1 MKSNDK
7 LYQIIIKQGGI
18 TLISEAII
26 KKFIKNS
33 EQVENEEVRNKY
45 GTVAGIVCIVS
56 NLLLFIL
63 KFSIGFLSGSIAITA
78 DAFNNFT
85 DMASSAITMIGFKLA
100 SMPADEEH
108 PFGHGRLEYL
118 SALVVAF
125 MVMFVGIKFVQ
136 TSFERIMNPVA
147 VQFSLIPFLL
157 LLASM
162 AVKFWLGRFN
172 KHVGEKIDS
181 SALKAVAVD
190 AMGDVF
196 TSGCVV
202 LSYLIAKFTAFPLD
216 GYVGIV
222 VSLIILYAGF
232 SLIKETVSPLLGEA
246 PDEEMVDN
254 IVNGLLE
261 YNIISGVHDL
271 IIHNYGVG
279 RCIASVHAEVPCNI
293 DIMEIHEVIDDAEK
307 ELSKKLNIHLVI
319 HMDPIAVEDEDYI
332 QTRTELARI
341 IARNE
346 KIESMHDL
354 RIVGKGNKKNLVFD
368 VVVDGDLSHSE
379 EEELKNWVNEEIQ
392 KIHPNYNCVILVD
405 KNYVKR
411 HF

>member
-1 MKSNDK
+1 M
-7 LYQIIIKQGGI
+7 
-18 TLISEAII
+18 ISEVII
-26 KKFIKNS
+26 KKCIKNS
-33 EQVENEEVRNKY
+33 DNTEDETVRNKY
-45 GTVAGIVCIVS
+45 GFVAGIVGIVS
-56 NLLLFIL
+56 NLFLFIL

-85 DMASSAITMIGFKLA
+85 DMASSAITMVGFKLA

-118 SALVVAF
+118 SALIVAF
-125 MVMFVGIKFVQ
+125 MVMFVGLKFVQ

-147 VQFSLIPFLL
+147 VEFSLIPFIL

-162 AVKFWLGRFN
+162 AVKFWLGKFN
-172 KHVGEKIDS
+172 KYVGEKIDS
-181 SALKAVAVD
+181 AALKAVALD

-202 LSYLIAKFTAFPLD
+202 LSYLIAKFTSFPLD

-232 SLIKETVSPLLGEA
+232 SLVKETVSPLLGEA
-246 PDEEMVDN
+246 PDEELVNN
-254 IVNGLLE
+254 IVDGLLE

-279 RCIASVHAEVPCNI
+279 KCIASVHAEVPCNI

-319 HMDPIAVEDEDYI
+319 HMDPIAIQDEDYI
-332 QTRTELARI
+332 NTRAELAKI
-341 IARNE
+341 ISKSE

-354 RIVGKGNKKNLVFD
+354 RIVGKGDKKNLVFD
-368 VVVDGDLSHSE
+368 VVVEGDLSHSE
-379 EEELKNWVNEEIQ
+379 EEELKNWVNEEVQ
-392 KIHPNYNCVILVD
+392 KNHPGYNCVILVD

>member
-1 MKSNDK
+1 MKIISNENK
-7 LYQIIIKQGGI
+7 KRGGI
-18 TLISEAII
+18 ILISEAII

-33 EQVENEEVRNKY
+33 ENVENEEVRNKY
-45 GTVAGIVCIVS
+45 GTVAGIVGIVS

-147 VQFSLIPFLL
+147 VQFSLIPFILL
-157 LLASM
+157 LCSM

-202 LSYLIAKFTAFPLD
+202 LSYLIAKFTTLPLD

-246 PDEEMVDN
+246 PDAEMVDA

-307 ELSKKLNIHLVI
+307 DLSKKLNIHLVI

-354 RIVGKGNKKNLVFD
+354 RIVGKGDKKNLVFD

-379 EEELKNWVNEEIQ
+379 EEELKNWVNGEVQ
-392 KIHPNYNCVILVD
+392 KLHPDYNCVILVD

>member
-1 MKSNDK
+1 MKIISNENEK
-7 LYQIIIKQGGI
+7 RGGI
-18 TLISEAII
+18 ILISEAII

-33 EQVENEEVRNKY
+33 ENVENEEVRNKY
-45 GTVAGIVCIVS
+45 GTVAGIVGIVS

-147 VQFSLIPFLL
+147 VQFSLIPFILL
-157 LLASM
+157 LCSM

-172 KHVGEKIDS
+172 KIVGEKIDS

-202 LSYLIAKFTAFPLD
+202 LSYLIAKFTTFPLD

-246 PDEEMVDN
+246 PDAEMVDA

-354 RIVGKGNKKNLVFD
+354 RIVGKGDKKNLVFD

-379 EEELKNWVNEEIQ
+379 EEDLKNWVNGEVQ
-392 KIHPNYNCVILVD
+392 KLHPDYNCVILVD

>member
-1 MKSNDK
+1 M
-7 LYQIIIKQGGI
+7 
-18 TLISEAII
+18 ISEAII
-26 KKFIKNS
+26 KKFIKDS
-33 EQVENEEVRNKY
+33 ENVENEEERNKY
-45 GTVAGIVCIVS
+45 GTVAGIVGIVS

-147 VQFSLIPFLL
+147 VQFSLIPFILL
-157 LLASM
+157 LCSM

-172 KHVGEKIDS
+172 KIVGEKIDS

-246 PDEEMVDN
+246 PDAEMVDA

-354 RIVGKGNKKNLVFD
+354 RIVGKGDKKNLVFD

-379 EEELKNWVNEEIQ
+379 EEELKNWVNDEIQ

>member
-1 MKSNDK
+1 M
-7 LYQIIIKQGGI
+7 
-18 TLISEAII
+18 ISEAII

-33 EQVENEEVRNKY
+33 ENVENEEVRNKY
-45 GTVAGIVCIVS
+45 GTVAGIVGIVS

-147 VQFSLIPFLL
+147 VQFSLIPFILL
-157 LLASM
+157 LCSM

-172 KHVGEKIDS
+172 KIVGEKIDS

-246 PDEEMVDN
+246 PDAEMVDA

-346 KIESMHDL
+346 NIESMHDL
-354 RIVGKGNKKNLVFD
+354 RIVGKGDKKNLVFD

-379 EEELKNWVNEEIQ
+379 EEELKNWVNDEMQ

>member
-1 MKSNDK
+1 M
-7 LYQIIIKQGGI
+7 
-18 TLISEAII
+18 ISEAII
-26 KKFIKNS
+26 KKFIKDS
-33 EQVENEEVRNKY
+33 ENVENEEVRNKY
-45 GTVAGIVCIVS
+45 GTVAGIVGIVS

-147 VQFSLIPFLL
+147 VQFSLIPFILL
-157 LLASM
+157 LCSM
-162 AVKFWLGRFN
+162 VVKFWLGRFN
-172 KHVGEKIDS
+172 KIVGEKIDS

-246 PDEEMVDN
+246 PDAEMVDA

-354 RIVGKGNKKNLVFD
+354 RIVGKGDKKNLVFD

-379 EEELKNWVNEEIQ
+379 EEELKNWVNDEIQ

>member
-1 MKSNDK
+1 MKIISNENK
-7 LYQIIIKQGGI
+7 KRGGI
-18 TLISEAII
+18 ILISEAII

-33 EQVENEEVRNKY
+33 ENVENEEVRNKY
-45 GTVAGIVCIVS
+45 GTVAGIVGIVS

-147 VQFSLIPFLL
+147 VQFSLIPFILL
-157 LLASM
+157 LCSM

-202 LSYLIAKFTAFPLD
+202 LSYLIAKFTTFPLD

-246 PDEEMVDN
+246 PDAEMVDA

-307 ELSKKLNIHLVI
+307 DLSKKLNIHLVI

-354 RIVGKGNKKNLVFD
+354 RIVGKGDKKNLVFD

-379 EEELKNWVNEEIQ
+379 EEELKNWVNGEVQ
-392 KIHPNYNCVILVD
+392 KLHPDYNCVILVD

>member
-1 MKSNDK
+1 M
-7 LYQIIIKQGGI
+7 
-18 TLISEAII
+18 ISEAII

-45 GTVAGIVCIVS
+45 GTVAGIVGIVS

-332 QTRTELARI
+332 QTRTELAII

>member
-1 MKSNDK
+1 M
-7 LYQIIIKQGGI
+7 
-18 TLISEAII
+18 ISEAII
-26 KKFIKNS
+26 KKFIKDS
-33 EQVENEEVRNKY
+33 ENVENEEVRNKY
-45 GTVAGIVCIVS
+45 GTVAGIVGIVS

-85 DMASSAITMIGFKLA
+85 DMASSALTMIGFKLA

-147 VQFSLIPFLL
+147 VQFSLIPFILL
-157 LLASM
+157 LCSM

-172 KHVGEKIDS
+172 KIVGEKIDS

-246 PDEEMVDN
+246 PDAEMVDA

-354 RIVGKGNKKNLVFD
+354 RIVGKGDKKNLVFD

-379 EEELKNWVNEEIQ
+379 EEELKNWVNDEIQ

>member
-1 MKSNDK
+1 MKIISNENK
-7 LYQIIIKQGGI
+7 KRGGI
-18 TLISEAII
+18 ILISEAII
-26 KKFIKNS
+26 KKFIKDS
-33 EQVENEEVRNKY
+33 ENVENEEVRNKY
-45 GTVAGIVCIVS
+45 GTVAGIVGIVS

-147 VQFSLIPFLL
+147 VQFSLMPFILL
-157 LLASM
+157 LCSM

-172 KHVGEKIDS
+172 KIVGEKIDS

-246 PDEEMVDN
+246 PDAEMVDA

-354 RIVGKGNKKNLVFD
+354 RIVGKGDKKNLVFD

-379 EEELKNWVNEEIQ
+379 EEELKNWVNDEIQ
-392 KIHPNYNCVILVD
+392 KIHPNYNLSLI
-405 KNYVKR
+405 
-411 HF
+411 HI

>member
-1 MKSNDK
+1 MKIISNENEK
-7 LYQIIIKQGGI
+7 RGGI
-18 TLISEAII
+18 ILISEAII

-33 EQVENEEVRNKY
+33 ENVENEEVRNKY
-45 GTVAGIVCIVS
+45 GTVAGIVGIVS

-147 VQFSLIPFLL
+147 VQFSLIPFILL
-157 LLASM
+157 LCSM

-172 KHVGEKIDS
+172 KIVGEKIDS

-202 LSYLIAKFTAFPLD
+202 LSYLIAKFTTFPLD

-246 PDEEMVDN
+246 PDAEMVDA

-307 ELSKKLNIHLVI
+307 DLSKKLNIHLVI

-354 RIVGKGNKKNLVFD
+354 RIVGKGDKKNLVFD

-379 EEELKNWVNEEIQ
+379 EEELKNWVNDEIQ

>member
-1 MKSNDK
+1 MKIISNENK
-7 LYQIIIKQGGI
+7 KRGGI
-18 TLISEAII
+18 ILISEAII

-33 EQVENEEVRNKY
+33 ENVENEEVRNKY
-45 GTVAGIVCIVS
+45 GTVAGIVGIVS

-147 VQFSLIPFLL
+147 VQFSLIPFILL
-157 LLASM
+157 LCSM

-172 KHVGEKIDS
+172 KIVGEKIDS

-202 LSYLIAKFTAFPLD
+202 LSYLIAKFTTFPLD

-246 PDEEMVDN
+246 PDAEMVDA

-354 RIVGKGNKKNLVFD
+354 RIVGKGDKKNLVFD

-379 EEELKNWVNEEIQ
+379 EEELKNWVNDEIQ

>member
-1 MKSNDK
+1 M
-7 LYQIIIKQGGI
+7 
-18 TLISEAII
+18 ISEAII

-45 GTVAGIVCIVS
+45 GTVAGIVGIVS

-118 SALVVAF
+118 SALIVAF

-147 VQFSLIPFLL
+147 VEFSLIPFILL
-157 LLASM
+157 LCSM
-162 AVKFWLGRFN
+162 AVKFWLGKFN
-172 KHVGEKIDS
+172 KYVGEKIDS

-202 LSYLIAKFTAFPLD
+202 LSYLVAKFTAFPLD

-232 SLIKETVSPLLGEA
+232 SLVKETISPLLGEA
-246 PDEEMVDN
+246 PDAELVDN

-319 HMDPIAVEDEDYI
+319 HMDPIAIEDEEYI

-354 RIVGKGNKKNLVFD
+354 RIVGKGDKKNLVFD
-368 VVVDGDLSHSE
+368 VVVNGELSHSD
-379 EEELKNWVNEEIQ
+379 EEELKNWVNEEVQ
-392 KIHPNYNCVILVD
+392 KIHPEYNCVILVD

>member
-1 MKSNDK
+1 MKIISNENEK
-7 LYQIIIKQGGI
+7 RGGI
-18 TLISEAII
+18 ILISEAII

-33 EQVENEEVRNKY
+33 ENVENEEVRNKY
-45 GTVAGIVCIVS
+45 GTVAGIVGIVS

-147 VQFSLIPFLL
+147 VQFSLIPFILL
-157 LLASM
+157 LCSM

-172 KHVGEKIDS
+172 KIVGEKIDS

-202 LSYLIAKFTAFPLD
+202 LSYLIAKFTTFPLD

-246 PDEEMVDN
+246 PDAEMVDA

-307 ELSKKLNIHLVI
+307 DLSKKLNIHLVI

-354 RIVGKGNKKNLVFD
+354 RIVGKGDKKNLVFD

-379 EEELKNWVNEEIQ
+379 EEDLKNWVNGEVQ
-392 KIHPNYNCVILVD
+392 KLHPDYNCVILVD

>member
-1 MKSNDK
+1 M
-7 LYQIIIKQGGI
+7 
-18 TLISEAII
+18 ISEAII

-33 EQVENEEVRNKY
+33 ENVENEEVRNKY
-45 GTVAGIVCIVS
+45 GTVAGIVGIVS

-118 SALVVAF
+118 SALMVAF

-147 VQFSLIPFLL
+147 VQFSLIPFILL
-157 LLASM
+157 LCSM

-202 LSYLIAKFTAFPLD
+202 LSYLIAKFTTFPLD

-246 PDEEMVDN
+246 PDAEMVDA

-307 ELSKKLNIHLVI
+307 DLSKKLNIHLVI

-354 RIVGKGNKKNLVFD
+354 RIVGKGDKKNLVFD

-379 EEELKNWVNEEIQ
+379 EEELKNWVNGEIQ
-392 KIHPNYNCVILVD
+392 KLHPDYNCVILVD

>member
-1 MKSNDK
+1 MV
-7 LYQIIIKQGGI
+7 
-18 TLISEAII
+18 SEAII

-45 GTVAGIVCIVS
+45 GTVAGIVGIVS

-118 SALVVAF
+118 SALIVAF

-147 VQFSLIPFLL
+147 VEFSLIPFILL
-157 LLASM
+157 LCSM
-162 AVKFWLGRFN
+162 AVKFWLGKFN
-172 KHVGEKIDS
+172 KYVGEKIDS

-202 LSYLIAKFTAFPLD
+202 LSYLVAKFTAFPLD

-232 SLIKETVSPLLGEA
+232 SLVKETISPLLGEA
-246 PDEEMVDN
+246 PDAELVDN

-319 HMDPIAVEDEDYI
+319 HMDPIAIEDEEYI

-346 KIESMHDL
+346 KIEYMHDL
-354 RIVGKGNKKNLVFD
+354 RIVGKGDKKNLVFD
-368 VVVDGDLSHSE
+368 VVVNGELSHSD
-379 EEELKNWVNEEIQ
+379 EEELKNWVNEEVQ
-392 KIHPNYNCVILVD
+392 KIHPEYNCVILVD

>member
-1 MKSNDK
+1 MKIISNENK
-7 LYQIIIKQGGI
+7 KRGGI
-18 TLISEAII
+18 ILISEAII
-26 KKFIKNS
+26 KKFIKDS
-33 EQVENEEVRNKY
+33 ENVENEEVRNKY
-45 GTVAGIVCIVS
+45 GTVAGIVGIVS

-147 VQFSLIPFLL
+147 VQFSLIPFILL
-157 LLASM
+157 LCSM

-172 KHVGEKIDS
+172 KIVGEKIDS

-246 PDEEMVDN
+246 PDAEMVDA

-354 RIVGKGNKKNLVFD
+354 RIVGKGDKKNLVFD

-379 EEELKNWVNEEIQ
+379 EEELKNWVNDEIQ

>member
-1 MKSNDK
+1 MKIISNENEK
-7 LYQIIIKQGGI
+7 RGGI
-18 TLISEAII
+18 ILISEAII

-33 EQVENEEVRNKY
+33 ENVENEEVRNKY
-45 GTVAGIVCIVS
+45 GTVAGIVGIVS

-147 VQFSLIPFLL
+147 VQFSLIPFILL
-157 LLASM
+157 LCSM

-202 LSYLIAKFTAFPLD
+202 LSYLIAKFTTFPLD

-246 PDEEMVDN
+246 PDAEMVDA

-261 YNIISGVHDL
+261 YKIISGVHDL

-307 ELSKKLNIHLVI
+307 DLSKKLNIHLVI

-354 RIVGKGNKKNLVFD
+354 RIVGKGDKKNLVFD

-379 EEELKNWVNEEIQ
+379 EEELKNWVNVEVQ
-392 KIHPNYNCVILVD
+392 KLHPNYNCVILVD

>member
-1 MKSNDK
+1 M
-7 LYQIIIKQGGI
+7 
-18 TLISEAII
+18 ISEAII
-26 KKFIKNS
+26 KKFIKDS
-33 EQVENEEVRNKY
+33 ENVENEEVRNKY
-45 GTVAGIVCIVS
+45 GTVAGIVGIVS

-147 VQFSLIPFLL
+147 VQFSLIPFILL
-157 LLASM
+157 LCSM

-172 KHVGEKIDS
+172 KIVGEKIDS

-232 SLIKETVSPLLGEA
+232 SLIKETVSLLLGEA
-246 PDEEMVDN
+246 PDAEMVDA

-354 RIVGKGNKKNLVFD
+354 RIVGKGDKKNLVFD

-379 EEELKNWVNEEIQ
+379 EEELKNWVNDEIQ

>member
-1 MKSNDK
+1 MKIISNENK
-7 LYQIIIKQGGI
+7 KRGGI
-18 TLISEAII
+18 ILISEAII
-26 KKFIKNS
+26 KKFIKDS
-33 EQVENEEVRNKY
+33 ENVEYEEVRNKY
-45 GTVAGIVCIVS
+45 GTVAGIVGIVS

-147 VQFSLIPFLL
+147 VQFSLIPFILL
-157 LLASM
+157 LCSM

-172 KHVGEKIDS
+172 KIVGEKIDS

-246 PDEEMVDN
+246 PDAEMVDA

-354 RIVGKGNKKNLVFD
+354 RIVGKGDKKNLVFD

-379 EEELKNWVNEEIQ
+379 EEELKNWVNDEIQ
-392 KIHPNYNCVILVD
+392 KDIFKSL
-405 KNYVKR
+405 
-411 HF
+411 

>member
-1 MKSNDK
+1 M
-7 LYQIIIKQGGI
+7 
-18 TLISEAII
+18 ISEAII

-33 EQVENEEVRNKY
+33 ENVENEEVRNKY
-45 GTVAGIVCIVS
+45 GTVAGIVGIVS

-147 VQFSLIPFLL
+147 VQFSLIPFILL
-157 LLASM
+157 LCSM

-202 LSYLIAKFTAFPLD
+202 LSYLIAKFTTFPLD

-246 PDEEMVDN
+246 PDAEMVDA

-307 ELSKKLNIHLVI
+307 DLSKKLNIHLVI

-354 RIVGKGNKKNLVFD
+354 RIVGKGDKKNLVFD

-379 EEELKNWVNEEIQ
+379 EEELKNWVNVEVQ
-392 KIHPNYNCVILVD
+392 KLHPDYNCVILVD

>member
-1 MKSNDK
+1 
-7 LYQIIIKQGGI
+7 
-18 TLISEAII
+18 
-26 KKFIKNS
+26 
-33 EQVENEEVRNKY
+33 
-45 GTVAGIVCIVS
+45 
-56 NLLLFIL
+56 
-63 KFSIGFLSGSIAITA
+63 
-78 DAFNNFT
+78 
-85 DMASSAITMIGFKLA
+85 MIGFKLA

-147 VQFSLIPFLL
+147 VQFSLIPFILL
-157 LLASM
+157 LCSM

-172 KHVGEKIDS
+172 KIVGEKIDS

-202 LSYLIAKFTAFPLD
+202 LSYLIAKFTTFPLD

-246 PDEEMVDN
+246 PDAEMVDA

-307 ELSKKLNIHLVI
+307 DLSKKLNIHLVI

-354 RIVGKGNKKNLVFD
+354 RIVGKGDKKNLVFD

-379 EEELKNWVNEEIQ
+379 EEELKNWVNDEIQ

>member
-1 MKSNDK
+1 M
-7 LYQIIIKQGGI
+7 
-18 TLISEAII
+18 ISEAII
-26 KKFIKNS
+26 KKFIKDS
-33 EQVENEEVRNKY
+33 ENVENEEVRNKY
-45 GTVAGIVCIVS
+45 GTVAGIVGIVS

-147 VQFSLIPFLL
+147 VQFSLIPFILL
-157 LLASM
+157 LCSM

-172 KHVGEKIDS
+172 KIVGEKIDS

-190 AMGDVF
+190 AIGDVF

-246 PDEEMVDN
+246 PDAEMVDA

-354 RIVGKGNKKNLVFD
+354 RIVGKGDKKNLVFD

-379 EEELKNWVNEEIQ
+379 EEELKNWVNDEIQ

>member
-45 GTVAGIVCIVS
+45 GTVAGIVGIVS

-222 VSLIILYAGF
+222 ISLIILYAGF

>member
-1 MKSNDK
+1 M
-7 LYQIIIKQGGI
+7 
-18 TLISEAII
+18 ISEAII

-33 EQVENEEVRNKY
+33 ENVENEEVRNKY
-45 GTVAGIVCIVS
+45 GTVAGIVGIVS

-63 KFSIGFLSGSIAITA
+63 KFSIGFLSGSIAIAA

-147 VQFSLIPFLL
+147 VQFSLIPFILL
-157 LLASM
+157 LCSM

-172 KHVGEKIDS
+172 KIVGEKIDS

-202 LSYLIAKFTAFPLD
+202 LSYLIAKFTTFPLD

-246 PDEEMVDN
+246 PDAEMVDA

-307 ELSKKLNIHLVI
+307 DLSKKLNIHLVI

-354 RIVGKGNKKNLVFD
+354 RIVGKGDKKNLVFD

-379 EEELKNWVNEEIQ
+379 EEELKNWVNDEIQ

>member
-1 MKSNDK
+1 M
-7 LYQIIIKQGGI
+7 
-18 TLISEAII
+18 ISEAII

-33 EQVENEEVRNKY
+33 ENVENEEVRNKY
-45 GTVAGIVCIVS
+45 GTVAGIVGIVS

-147 VQFSLIPFLL
+147 VQFSLIPFILL
-157 LLASM
+157 LCSM

-172 KHVGEKIDS
+172 KIVGEKIDS

-202 LSYLIAKFTAFPLD
+202 LSYLIAKFTTFPLD

-246 PDEEMVDN
+246 PDAEMVDA

-307 ELSKKLNIHLVI
+307 DLSKKLNIHLVI

-354 RIVGKGNKKNLVFD
+354 RIVGKGDKKNLVFD

-379 EEELKNWVNEEIQ
+379 EEELKNWVNGEVQ
-392 KIHPNYNCVILVD
+392 KLHPDYNCVILVD

>member
-1 MKSNDK
+1 MKIISNENEK
-7 LYQIIIKQGGI
+7 RGGI
-18 TLISEAII
+18 ILISEAII

-33 EQVENEEVRNKY
+33 ENVENEEVRNKY
-45 GTVAGIVCIVS
+45 GTVAGIVGIVS

-147 VQFSLIPFLL
+147 VQFSLIPFILL
-157 LLASM
+157 LCSM

-202 LSYLIAKFTAFPLD
+202 LSYLIAKFTTFPLD

-246 PDEEMVDN
+246 PDAEMVDA

-307 ELSKKLNIHLVI
+307 DLSKKLNIHLVI

-354 RIVGKGNKKNLVFD
+354 RIVGKGDKKNLVFD
-368 VVVDGDLSHSE
+368 VVVDGDLSHGE
-379 EEELKNWVNEEIQ
+379 EEELKNWVNDEIQ

>member
-1 MKSNDK
+1 MV
-7 LYQIIIKQGGI
+7 
-18 TLISEAII
+18 SEAII

-45 GTVAGIVCIVS
+45 GTVAGIVGIVS

-118 SALVVAF
+118 SALIVAF

-147 VQFSLIPFLL
+147 VEFSLIPFILL
-157 LLASM
+157 LCSM
-162 AVKFWLGRFN
+162 AVKFWLGKFN
-172 KHVGEKIDS
+172 KYVGEKIDS

-232 SLIKETVSPLLGEA
+232 SLVKETISPLLGEA
-246 PDEEMVDN
+246 PDAELVDN

-319 HMDPIAVEDEDYI
+319 HMDPIAIEDEEYI

-354 RIVGKGNKKNLVFD
+354 RIVGKGDKKNLVFD
-368 VVVDGDLSHSE
+368 VVVNGELSHSD
-379 EEELKNWVNEEIQ
+379 EEELKNWVNEEVQ
-392 KIHPNYNCVILVD
+392 KIHPEYNCVILVD

>member
-1 MKSNDK
+1 M
-7 LYQIIIKQGGI
+7 
-18 TLISEAII
+18 ISEAII

-45 GTVAGIVCIVS
+45 GTIAGIVGIVS

>member
-1 MKSNDK
+1 MKIISNENEK
-7 LYQIIIKQGGI
+7 RGGI
-18 TLISEAII
+18 ILISEAII

-33 EQVENEEVRNKY
+33 ENVENEEVRNKY
-45 GTVAGIVCIVS
+45 GTVAGIVGIVS

-147 VQFSLIPFLL
+147 VQFSLIPFILL
-157 LLASM
+157 LCSM

-172 KHVGEKIDS
+172 KIVGEKIGS

-246 PDEEMVDN
+246 PDAEMVDA

-354 RIVGKGNKKNLVFD
+354 RIVGKGDKKNLVFD

-379 EEELKNWVNEEIQ
+379 EEELKNWVNDEIQ

>member
-1 MKSNDK
+1 M
-7 LYQIIIKQGGI
+7 
-18 TLISEAII
+18 ISEAII
-26 KKFIKNS
+26 KKFIKDS
-33 EQVENEEVRNKY
+33 ENVENEEVRNKY
-45 GTVAGIVCIVS
+45 GTVAGIVGIVS

-147 VQFSLIPFLL
+147 VQFSLIPFILL
-157 LLASM
+157 LCSM

-172 KHVGEKIDS
+172 KIVGEKIDS

-202 LSYLIAKFTAFPLD
+202 LSYLIAKFTVFPLD

-246 PDEEMVDN
+246 PDAEMVDA

-354 RIVGKGNKKNLVFD
+354 RIVGKGDKKNLVFD

-379 EEELKNWVNEEIQ
+379 EEELKNWVNDEIQ

>member
-1 MKSNDK
+1 MKIISNENEK
-7 LYQIIIKQGGI
+7 RGGI
-18 TLISEAII
+18 ILISEAII

-33 EQVENEEVRNKY
+33 ENVENEEVRNKY
-45 GTVAGIVCIVS
+45 GTVAGIVGIVS

-147 VQFSLIPFLL
+147 VQFSLIPFILL
-157 LLASM
+157 LCSM

-202 LSYLIAKFTAFPLD
+202 LSYLIAKFTTFPLD

-246 PDEEMVDN
+246 PDAEMVDA

-307 ELSKKLNIHLVI
+307 DLSKKLNIHLVI

-332 QTRTELARI
+332 QTRTELTRI

-354 RIVGKGNKKNLVFD
+354 RIVGKGDKKNLVFD

-379 EEELKNWVNEEIQ
+379 EEELKNWVNEEVQ
-392 KIHPNYNCVILVD
+392 KLHPNYNCVILVD

>member
-1 MKSNDK
+1 MKIISNENK
-7 LYQIIIKQGGI
+7 KRGGI
-18 TLISEAII
+18 ILISEAII

-33 EQVENEEVRNKY
+33 ENVENEEVRNKY
-45 GTVAGIVCIVS
+45 GTVAGIVGIVS

-147 VQFSLIPFLL
+147 VQFSLIPFILL
-157 LLASM
+157 LCSM

-172 KHVGEKIDS
+172 KIVGEKIDS

-202 LSYLIAKFTAFPLD
+202 LSYLIAKFTTFPLD

-246 PDEEMVDN
+246 PDAEMVDA

-307 ELSKKLNIHLVI
+307 DLSKKLNIHLVI

-354 RIVGKGNKKNLVFD
+354 RIVGKGDKKNLVFD
-368 VVVDGDLSHSE
+368 VVVDGDLSHGE
-379 EEELKNWVNEEIQ
+379 EEELKNWVNGEVQ
-392 KIHPNYNCVILVD
+392 KLHHDYNCVILVD

>member
-1 MKSNDK
+1 MKIISNENK
-7 LYQIIIKQGGI
+7 KRGGI
-18 TLISEAII
+18 ILISEAII

-33 EQVENEEVRNKY
+33 ENVENEEVRNKY
-45 GTVAGIVCIVS
+45 GTVAGIVGIVS

-147 VQFSLIPFLL
+147 VQFSLIPFILL
-157 LLASM
+157 LCSM

-172 KHVGEKIDS
+172 KIVGEKIDS

-202 LSYLIAKFTAFPLD
+202 LSYLIAKFTTFPLD

-246 PDEEMVDN
+246 PDAEMVDA

-307 ELSKKLNIHLVI
+307 DLSKKLNIHLVI

-354 RIVGKGNKKNLVFD
+354 RIVGKGDKKNLVFD

-379 EEELKNWVNEEIQ
+379 EEELKNWVNGEVQ
-392 KIHPNYNCVILVD
+392 KLHPDYNCVILVD

>member
-1 MKSNDK
+1 MKIISNENEK
-7 LYQIIIKQGGI
+7 RGGI
-18 TLISEAII
+18 ILISEAII

-33 EQVENEEVRNKY
+33 ENVENEEVRNKY
-45 GTVAGIVCIVS
+45 GTVAGIVGIVS

-147 VQFSLIPFLL
+147 VQFSLIPFILL
-157 LLASM
+157 LCSM
-162 AVKFWLGRFN
+162 AVKFWLVRFN
-172 KHVGEKIDS
+172 KIVGEKIDS

-202 LSYLIAKFTAFPLD
+202 LSYLIAKFTTFPLD

-246 PDEEMVDN
+246 PDAEMVDA

-307 ELSKKLNIHLVI
+307 DLSKKLNIHLVI

-354 RIVGKGNKKNLVFD
+354 RIVGKGDKKNLVFD

-379 EEELKNWVNEEIQ
+379 EEELKNWVNGEVQ
-392 KIHPNYNCVILVD
+392 KLHPDYNCVILVD

>member
-1 MKSNDK
+1 M
-7 LYQIIIKQGGI
+7 
-18 TLISEAII
+18 ISEAII
-26 KKFIKNS
+26 KKFIKDS
-33 EQVENEEVRNKY
+33 ENVENEEVRNKY
-45 GTVAGIVCIVS
+45 GTVAGIVGIVS

-147 VQFSLIPFLL
+147 VQFSLIPFILL
-157 LLASM
+157 LCSM

-172 KHVGEKIDS
+172 KIVGEKIDS

-246 PDEEMVDN
+246 PDAEMVDS

-354 RIVGKGNKKNLVFD
+354 RIVGKGDKKNLVFD

-379 EEELKNWVNEEIQ
+379 EEELKNWVNDEIQ